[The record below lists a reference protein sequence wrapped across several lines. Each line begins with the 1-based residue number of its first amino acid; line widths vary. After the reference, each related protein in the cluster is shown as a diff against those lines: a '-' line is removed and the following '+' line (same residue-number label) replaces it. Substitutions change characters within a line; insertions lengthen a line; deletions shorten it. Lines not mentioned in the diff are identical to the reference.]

1 MDGADLYGDV
11 HVYSNQYGTCGKSH
25 IASQKATTAQAMHK
39 NDMLVESNQSD
50 QHDPPLALNHQE
62 PF

>member
-11 HVYSNQYGTCGKSH
+11 HVYDNQYGTFGKSQ
-25 IASQKATTAQAMHK
+25 IASASQKSTTAQAMNK

-50 QHDPPLALNHQE
+50 
-62 PF
+62 